1 MSMPTE
7 PALSQN
13 EFSPTTQAELQ
24 QFLTQN
30 FAGPKRALAPV
41 GGRTALDFGGPL
53 SKPAVTIDMSRL
65 ERVVDFPA
73 RDMTITVEAGI
84 RIDRLAEVL
93 KAEGQ
98 RLPIDIAQPSRATLG
113 GAMAAN
119 TSGPRRFGCGTF
131 RDYVIGLTAVTADG
145 RVFHSGGR
153 VVKNVAGYDL
163 CKLLVGSL
171 GTLAV
176 VTQLTLKLKPLP
188 ESSVLV
194 WTSFNNLADLDA
206 AVAGLMT
213 SQTRPVS
220 IETLNSRAAA
230 LIENQ
235 ARVGLPTGVFILI
248 VGYEGSAR
256 ETDWQAETLR
266 RELGAR
272 GSKEVSVARD
282 ANADRLWTAL
292 TEFPVCMDESL
303 AFQASLLP
311 SMVAQ
316 FAEQASR
323 FGISL
328 LSHAGNGTVI
338 GKLAEDARDASR
350 AAEILSLL
358 SELASRCGGYLMLLR
373 GDPRWKAAL
382 PVGGSP
388 ADSHALMRKLK
399 QAFDPEDL
407 LNPGRMFR
415 SE

>member
-1 MSMPTE
+1 MPTE
-7 PALSQN
+7 TAPQN
-13 EFSPTTQAELQ
+13 EFAPTTQDELQ
-24 QFLTQN
+24 QFLTKN

-41 GGRTALDFGGPL
+41 GGRTALDFGGLL

-73 RDMTITVEAGI
+73 RDMTVTVEAGI

-98 RLPIDIAQPSRATLG
+98 QLPIDVAQPSRATLG
-113 GAMAAN
+113 GAMATN

-194 WTSFNNLADLDA
+194 WTTFDNLADLDA
-206 AVAGLMT
+206 AIGDLMS
-213 SQTRPVS
+213 SQTRPVA

-235 ARVGLPTGVFILI
+235 ARVGLPTGSFILI
-248 VGYEGSAR
+248 VGFEGSAR

-266 RELGAR
+266 CELGAR
-272 GSKEVSVARD
+272 RQKEMSVAPAD
-282 ANADRLWTAL
+282 AANRLWTAL
-292 TEFPVCMDESL
+292 TEFPVYTDEAL
-303 AFQASLLP
+303 TFQASLLP
-311 SMVAQ
+311 SKVAQ
-316 FAEQASR
+316 FEDQASR
-323 FGISL
+323 FGVAT

-338 GKLAEDARDASR
+338 GKLAGDAGNLSGTG
-350 AAEILSLL
+350 EILSPL
-358 SELASRCGGYLMLLR
+358 SELASRCGGHLVLLR
-373 GDPRWKAAL
+373 SDPRSQAAL
-382 PVGGSP
+382 SVGESP
-388 ADSHALMRKLK
+388 AVAQALMRKLK
-399 QAFDPEDL
+399 QAFDPKDL
-407 LNPGRMFR
+407 LNPGRMFPPQ
-415 SE
+415 